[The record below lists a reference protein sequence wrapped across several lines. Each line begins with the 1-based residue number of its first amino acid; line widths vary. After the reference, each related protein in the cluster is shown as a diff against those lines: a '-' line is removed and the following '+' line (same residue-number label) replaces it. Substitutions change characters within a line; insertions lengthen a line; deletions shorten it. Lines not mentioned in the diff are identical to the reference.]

1 MAMRDN
7 ELPDP
12 FIQDEFDEIEREDEE
27 FEDEAFDQIR
37 TNAAWR
43 YLDEIL

>member
-1 MAMRDN
+1 MAIRDD

-27 FEDEAFDQIR
+27 FEDDIDMIR
-37 TNAAWR
+37 MDHTWR